1 MIPLAI
7 KPIVQTGIGD
17 CAIAALAMYTGK
29 SYGEA
34 ASVAVRFAPKAFA
47 RGMWCT
53 EIQKAAAALGVH
65 LKQTRRFSIDED
77 TGILCVDNPDGA
89 HAVVLFHGLIVN
101 SADGQIWEPE
111 AYFIEA
117 RATPRVLL
125 RP

>member
-7 KPIVQTGIGD
+7 KPIVQTGND
-17 CAIAALAMYTGK
+17 CAIAALAMFTGTP
-29 SYGEA
+29 YAEVA
-34 ASVAVRFAPKAFA
+34 AVVVNAAPRAFA

-53 EIQKAAAALGVH
+53 EMQRVAKSLGVK
-65 LKQTRRFSIDED
+65 LRQTRRFNVDED
-77 TGILCVDNPDGA
+77 TGILCVDNPGGA

-117 RATPRVLL
+117 RAKPRVLL